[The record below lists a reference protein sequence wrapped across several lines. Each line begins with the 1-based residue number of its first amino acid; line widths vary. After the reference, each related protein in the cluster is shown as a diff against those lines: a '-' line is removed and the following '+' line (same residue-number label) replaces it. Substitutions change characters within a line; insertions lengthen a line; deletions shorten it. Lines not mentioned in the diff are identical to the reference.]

1 MGSYDDFPHILY
13 VLADIFEANDLD
25 RTGMVTVNQFKQIV
39 SKLQLLQ
46 SEVQL
51 SKAVEDCLSLSNKL
65 VRWDGMENI

>member
-1 MGSYDDFPHILY
+1 MMISRTY

-51 SKAVEDCLSLSNKL
+51 SKAVEDCLSLSNK
-65 VRWDGMENI
+65 

>member
-1 MGSYDDFPHILY
+1 MMISRTYF
-13 VLADIFEANDLD
+13 LADIFEANDLD

-51 SKAVEDCLSLSNKL
+51 SKAVEDCLSLSNK
-65 VRWDGMENI
+65 